1 MNKDMSYTNQNI
13 LNFTRYITEEELN
26 RIMGKTVP
34 ENENITSDSSDESE
48 FKIIKYKNKNRKV
61 RSITEKLQ
69 KKEKSKIRR
78 KRKKQEIRRQMA
90 LKMKKCKEK
99 NKPMKRISLI
109 YEYKKQEHR
118 LKTEERKYLT
128 VVEKDYFRHIKE
140 MRSRRMKKNKIK
152 NQIYLDCKNTFVY
165 KKVVVTM
172 ISDDLNTETFVEPD
186 YVYDNIRWAYKRK
199 KRRQEQRERQYKKN
213 LTTMILPRSVR
224 ASNESEAKI
233 MVKDIMLSSIKTKS
247 EIEFGGQYNILG

>member
-1 MNKDMSYTNQNI
+1 
-13 LNFTRYITEEELN
+13 
-26 RIMGKTVP
+26 
-34 ENENITSDSSDESE
+34 
-48 FKIIKYKNKNRKV
+48 
-61 RSITEKLQ
+61 
-69 KKEKSKIRR
+69 
-78 KRKKQEIRRQMA
+78 
-90 LKMKKCKEK
+90 
-99 NKPMKRISLI
+99 MKRISLI